1 MRFHLPARELSGGLE
16 SGLAASL
23 TSSVRIA
30 IVSGGLA
37 CLAGAVAVTAA
48 LPFLWRYDACTYRP
62 EPGAVAG
69 PDPQPHR
76 DPGRVPEPDPEPD
89 PEPGLSAGG

>member
-1 MRFHLPARELSGGLE
+1 VPAYKECVPTGEPLGNLE

-23 TSSVRIA
+23 TGSVRIA
-30 IVSGGLA
+30 IASGGLA

-48 LPFLWRYDACTYRP
+48 LPFLWRYDARTGRP

-76 DPGRVPEPDPEPD
+76 EPESDPESD
-89 PEPGLSAGG
+89 PEAEVSAGG